1 MTGCDGER
9 SVNVMR
15 VRRSRSVS
23 RVTLHS
29 QCSNYQRL
37 RSTLLWSGHRNLLT
51 PHHSYV
57 ICLKDFNRW
66 SFSEFWVQIHVL
78 HFLERSEYKKMSSSS
93 KWGLSSNWSLSTTFR
108 CHSVRSEYNQKRS
121 MSTSDQHSW
130 EEWMISARKWIFNCN
145 LSEINWNFNI

>member
-15 VRRSRSVS
+15 VRRSRRVS

-29 QCSNYQRL
+29 QCSNYKRL

-51 PHHSYV
+51 PHYSYV

-93 KWGLSSNWSLSTTFR
+93 KWGLSSNWSLSTIKNVVWVQAISIVERNGWYQLESGFLIATCR
-108 CHSVRSEYNQKRS
+108 RLIEIL
-121 MSTSDQHSW
+121 TS
-130 EEWMISARKWIFNCN
+130 N
-145 LSEINWNFNI
+145 

>member
-15 VRRSRSVS
+15 VRRSSSVS

-51 PHHSYV
+51 PHYSYV

-78 HFLERSEYKKMSSSS
+78 HFLEWSEYKKMSSNS
-93 KWGLSSNWSLSTTFR
+93 KWGLSSNWSLSTIKNVVWVQAISIVERNGWYQLESGFLIATCR
-108 CHSVRSEYNQKRS
+108 RLIEIL
-121 MSTSDQHSW
+121 TS
-130 EEWMISARKWIFNCN
+130 N
-145 LSEINWNFNI
+145 

>member
-37 RSTLLWSGHRNLLT
+37 RSTLLCSGHRNLLT
-51 PHHSYV
+51 PHYSYV

-78 HFLERSEYKKMSSSS
+78 HFLERPEYNKIASNS
-93 KWGLSSNWSLSTTFR
+93 KCGLSSNWSLSTIKYVVWAQAISIVERNGWYQLESGFLIATCR
-108 CHSVRSEYNQKRS
+108 RLIEIL
-121 MSTSDQHSW
+121 TS
-130 EEWMISARKWIFNCN
+130 N
-145 LSEINWNFNI
+145 